1 MGQYWEIFNISKGKV
16 MFVHDGSKY
25 DEKSISI
32 DVLLYLLQD
41 EWKNDKIVMIGD
53 YDETPQCAEFTCEF
67 LKTYG
72 LSVIDHTDHFT
83 NNLYLLESE
92 GFLPKQAYPS
102 HLSFENIFGNFVL
115 EQKKTDHF
123 ILNKRNPED
132 IVLYSPLPT
141 EDDYIFVDHTT
152 KEYVLF
158 NQRFF
163 EHFYHTK
170 MKKPLKMTLIRYN
183 HLVQDI
189 VLGLITNNSEYID
202 ELKWHGR
209 FAGHQLSFEK
219 LTELDSYQ
227 NISSLF
233 IADDI
238 DKNSIYRRSSDI
250 IYTTDPQMDLDL
262 SDEES

>member
-1 MGQYWEIFNISKGKV
+1 MGQYWKIFNLTKGKV
-16 MFVHDGSKY
+16 LFVYDGSKY

-32 DVLLYLLQD
+32 DVLLHLLQD

-53 YDETPQCAEFTCEF
+53 YDQTPQSAEFTREF
-67 LKTYG
+67 LETYG
-72 LSVIDHTDHFT
+72 LSVIDNKDHFM

-102 HLSFENIFGNFVL
+102 NLAFESILGNFGL
-115 EQKKTDHF
+115 EQKTYHF
-123 ILNKRNPED
+123 LLNKRNPE
-132 IVLYSPLPT
+132 LT
-141 EDDYIFVDHTT
+141 EEDYIFVDHTT

-163 EHFYHTK
+163 QGFYNTK
-170 MKKPLKMTLIRYN
+170 TKKPLTMTLIQYN

-189 VLGLITNNSEYID
+189 VLGLITNNSEYKD

-219 LTELDSYQ
+219 SKELDSYQ

-233 IADDI
+233 IKDDV
-238 DKNSIYRRSSDI
+238 DKNKIYRNFSNI
-250 IYTTDPQMDLDL
+250 IYTLNPQMDLDL